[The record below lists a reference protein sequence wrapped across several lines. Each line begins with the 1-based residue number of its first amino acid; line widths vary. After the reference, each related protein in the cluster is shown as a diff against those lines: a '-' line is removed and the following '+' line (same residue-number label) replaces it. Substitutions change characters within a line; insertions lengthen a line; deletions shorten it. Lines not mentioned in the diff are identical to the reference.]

1 MINPLLA
8 EMLAKEKV
16 QRFEHEIVARH
27 QLKQVKSH
35 HTSPWVRLMC
45 ILKQL
50 ASRTT
55 LFGRKRP
62 DLQVMQKGSSFTAF
76 SQKVIKEGC

>member
-16 QRFEHEIVARH
+16 QRFEHEIAARH
-27 QLKQVKSH
+27 QLKQVKAH
-35 HTSPWVRLMC
+35 RTSPWVRLMC

-50 ASRTT
+50 APRISI
-55 LFGRKRP
+55 FGRRKP
-62 DLQVMQKGSSFTAF
+62 DLQVMQKESSFAAL